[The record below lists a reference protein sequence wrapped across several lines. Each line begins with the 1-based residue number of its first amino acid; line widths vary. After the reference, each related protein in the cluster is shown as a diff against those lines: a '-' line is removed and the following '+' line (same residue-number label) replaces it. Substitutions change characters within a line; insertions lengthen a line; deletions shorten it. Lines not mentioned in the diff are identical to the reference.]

1 MALLLLKNGFFIFRS
16 MKRNL
21 ILSICLL
28 VSLPSLAQV
37 FTNKEVGKKNAELA
51 DSLKKS
57 DYPYA
62 LPIWGEKVT
71 KMGYSLPYSAGLS
84 VQYFG
89 QESFLIIDNLMVGF
103 NNGTM
108 YNLDGIVR
116 FDEAKA
122 RAQAITVRP
131 DVWLFPFLN
140 VYGILGTAQASTNV
154 NFGVWVPDS
163 TGVEKEVFKTGT
175 VVDFKTTTF
184 GFGMTPTIGVGGGFL
199 ALDMNMAWTDVP
211 QLSKPARSFV
221 FGPRF
226 GKNFKLKKP
235 DQTIAVW
242 AGGFRV
248 AMRSETE
255 GSISLSE
262 VYPEG
267 GGEVSAKIDQGIQK
281 VGDAQQQVDAWWGD
295 LSQQEQNNPV
305 NKAKYQTANNALGR
319 AGEILSAADAAVN
332 TITTSTVQYS
342 MDKTIKDAWNFIVGS
357 QFQFNKH
364 LMIRCEVGFLGSRK
378 QIMTGIQYRFG
389 L

>member
-1 MALLLLKNGFFIFRS
+1 MFP
-16 MKRNL
+16 MKPL
-21 ILSICLL
+21 ILFSFLLICLT
-28 VSLPSLAQV
+28 VNAQV
-37 FTNKEVGKKNAELA
+37 FTNKEVGKNNQALS
-51 DSLKKS
+51 DSLKQAE
-57 DYPYA
+57 YPYS
-62 LPIWGEKVT
+62 LPIWGDKAT
-71 KMGYSLPYSAGLS
+71 KAGYSLPYSAGFS

-89 QESFLIIDNLMVGF
+89 QESSLIIDNLMVGF

-131 DVWLFPFLN
+131 DIWLFPFLN
-140 VYGILGTAQASTNV
+140 VYGILGQAQASTEV

-163 TGVEKEVFKTGT
+163 TGVEKEVLSTGT
-175 VVDFKTTTF
+175 VVEFTSTTF
-184 GFGMTPTIGVGGGFL
+184 GFGITPTIGVGGGFL

-235 DQTIAVW
+235 ERSFAVW
-242 AGGFRV
+242 VGGFRV
-248 AMRSETE
+248 ALRSETD

-267 GGEVSAKIDQGIQK
+267 GGEVAIKIDQGIEK

-295 LSQQEQNNPV
+295 LTLQEQTNPV
-305 NKAKYQTANNALGR
+305 NKAKYETANAALGR
-319 AGEILSAADAAVN
+319 AGEILNAADAAVN
-332 TITTSTVQYS
+332 TISTSTVQYS

-364 LMIRCEVGFLGSRK
+364 LMIRCEVGFLGSRT
-378 QIMTGIQYRFG
+378 QVMTGVQYRFG